1 MNETEQSQGKR
12 ETRARNHTRKKNRG
26 ECLSREKNK
35 RSEKV
40 IGEKMRKITKGKLEA
55 MGKAT
60 KGKTNRDFLTT

>member
-12 ETRARNHTRKKNRG
+12 ETGETRARNHTRKNRG
-26 ECLSREKNK
+26 ECLSGEKNK

-55 MGKAT
+55 MGK
-60 KGKTNRDFLTT
+60 